1 MVELKPTHEV
11 REGVDVVWQ
20 IPPNPR
26 GVFFIAHSA
35 NGTPFSYWPSHD
47 NVPQCTG
54 TPEHKVLIKDALE
67 QGYAVIVGKSVDL
80 TWARWPVPNVDT
92 QKTVKILKEWTNE
105 HGLEALP
112 LSGLGS
118 SAGGD
123 YISALPH
130 VIKMQAI
137 VVMISH
143 GCEEAFEVAVA
154 GEYPPTLFVPM
165 TGDQK
170 TCSMVKE
177 NAEFLKTKGIPCKI
191 QEAPPLEVNPHF
203 FCQHID
209 ELDEDQSAK
218 LQSVLVEHGILAED
232 CSVNRVLLRND
243 AEPYL
248 RKAGILPTGDESQR
262 QKDEETLNEAKKLKA
277 DGKAMQ
283 AGPGRGGPGLG
294 GPVQGRTGP
303 PPGGRGGPGRGGP
316 VQGRTGPPPGGRGG
330 PGRGGPGLDGPVQGR
345 TGPPPGGRG
354 GPGGGGP
361 GLGGP
366 GGGGP
371 DGGGPGLG
379 GPGRGGPG
387 GGGPQQEEPVHP
399 LASAISNQLIVA
411 QGNHTVTARQD
422 KAIFEWLQGLTIF
435 ESQSM
440 KRRDLCDVNR

>member
-20 IPPNPR
+20 IPPNPK
-26 GVFFIAHSA
+26 GVLFISHSA

-67 QGYAVIVGKSVDL
+67 QGYAVIVGKSVDS

-92 QKTVKILKEWTNE
+92 QKTVKILQEWTSE
-105 HGLEALP
+105 HGLESLP

-143 GCEEAFEVAVA
+143 GCEEAFEAAVA

-170 TCSMVKE
+170 TFSMVKE
-177 NAEFLKTKGIPCKI
+177 NAEFLKAKGIPCKI

-209 ELDEDQSAK
+209 ELDEEQSAK

-232 CSVNRVLLRND
+232 YSVNRILLKHD

-262 QKDEETLNEAKKLKA
+262 QKDEEKLNEAKKLKA
-277 DGKAMQ
+277 DGNAMQ
-283 AGPGRGGPGLG
+283 AGPGRGGPGPG
-294 GPVQGRTGP
+294 GPVQGR
-303 PPGGRGGPGRGGP
+303 
-316 VQGRTGPPPGGRGG
+316 
-330 PGRGGPGLDGPVQGR
+330 
-345 TGPPPGGRG
+345 GPPPGGRG
-354 GPGGGGP
+354 GPGGDGPGRGGP
-361 GLGGP
+361 LQGSRGPPPGGRGGPSGGGSRGPPPGGRGGPSGGGP

-371 DGGGPGLG
+371 
-379 GPGRGGPG
+379 GRGGQ
-387 GGGPQQEEPVHP
+387 QQEEPVHP
-399 LASAISNQLIVA
+399 LANAVSNQLIVA
-411 QGNHTVTARQD
+411 QGSHTVTARQD
-422 KAIFEWLQGLTIF
+422 KAIFEWLEGKGCSPAPLQ
-435 ESQSM
+435 
-440 KRRDLCDVNR
+440 